1 MLNGMRQAP
10 DPGCDNGSVPP
21 TPAQQARAAAIAAA
35 ITARLAGL
43 PFALPGTLADRKT
56 RCGYPGCRCHADP
69 PRRHGPY
76 HQWTRRKNGKTA
88 TRILTDDQ
96 LADRKTGR
104 RYDIPVVAHRLDGE
118 LYALTDAA
126 WRNNFRGGA
135 DVEVTLDGHVTRM
148 RGQLLEDPQAVA
160 PLYARAIDHFGAKRA
175 QRMLGL
181 KIHTPGTPA
190 AEELAEAAR
199 RYHLT
204 AIRLTVRT

>member
-1 MLNGMRQAP
+1 MMRVSNP
-10 DPGCDNGSVPP
+10 VMRVLLRS
-21 TPAQQARAAAIAAA
+21 PA
-35 ITARLAGL
+35 GG
-43 PFALPGTLADRKT
+43 PM
-56 RCGYPGCRCHADP
+56 
-69 PRRHGPY
+69 RRQFMVLRFFG
-76 HQWTRRKNGKTA
+76 
-88 TRILTDDQ
+88 
-96 LADRKTGR
+96 RKTGR

-126 WRNNFRGGA
+126 WRNNFCGGA

-160 PLYARAIDHFGAKRA
+160 PLYARAIGHFGVKRA

-181 KIHTPGTPA
+181 KIPTPGTPA

-204 AIRLTVRT
+204 AIRLTHRRVSRRSAPRAEVSRWCGTRPGGRGTYAAQPGLLPSSMTGPRSWGPVPARGMRGRRRAP